1 MKQKKQFRILT
12 KLISVILCLCLM
24 FTGCIIGA
32 VFFVRPS
39 TSVLEKRKLTEFPK
53 FTMTTFLNGQ
63 YFSEISTWYSDT
75 YPMRDSLMSVSQN
88 MKNVYGIHQDTMVV
102 GTKKEADA
110 IPTDEKA
117 SKEVKTVKV
126 PDNYSFD
133 EDMQNQI
140 LSSMYVK
147 NGAAYSMYYFTQNSA
162 DIYIKALNHFA
173 KRLKGTSNVYS
184 LLVPNNAVVLSDEE
198 LKKLGGSDMKE
209 AIDYY
214 YLNYS

>member
-24 FTGCIIGA
+24 FTGCITGA
-32 VFFVRPS
+32 AFFSRPS

-110 IPTDEKA
+110 IPTYVLFHLKFCGYLYQGFESFRKKIKRNIKCIFIIS
-117 SKEVKTVKV
+117 SK
-126 PDNYSFD
+126 
-133 EDMQNQI
+133 
-140 LSSMYVK
+140 
-147 NGAAYSMYYFTQNSA
+147 
-162 DIYIKALNHFA
+162 
-173 KRLKGTSNVYS
+173 
-184 LLVPNNAVVLSDEE
+184 
-198 LKKLGGSDMKE
+198 
-209 AIDYY
+209 
-214 YLNYS
+214 

>member
-88 MKNVYGIHQDTMVV
+88 MKNVYGIH
-102 GTKKEADA
+102 
-110 IPTDEKA
+110 
-117 SKEVKTVKV
+117 
-126 PDNYSFD
+126 
-133 EDMQNQI
+133 
-140 LSSMYVK
+140 
-147 NGAAYSMYYFTQNSA
+147 
-162 DIYIKALNHFA
+162 
-173 KRLKGTSNVYS
+173 
-184 LLVPNNAVVLSDEE
+184 
-198 LKKLGGSDMKE
+198 
-209 AIDYY
+209 
-214 YLNYS
+214 